1 MAGVYT
7 EDTLKALS
15 KTQLID
21 LFLKMQDQTNSTI
34 VSLMAEMK
42 DLSSSFKRLE
52 SDVQIVKTVNN
63 NLIKQLENTERQCWA
78 NVQYSRRE
86 CL

>member
-1 MAGVYT
+1 MHWRLFKGF
-7 EDTLKALS
+7 KQNS
-15 KTQLID
+15 ID

-42 DLSSSFKRLE
+42 ELSSSFKRLE

-63 NLIKQLENTERQCWA
+63 NLLKQIENTER
-78 NVQYSRRE
+78 
-86 CL
+86 